1 MVESKPRPPA
11 GALVVGDNGSVVP
24 SLASGPEQAAHAV
37 APHVSRREQEVLDA
51 LGERLTNAEIA
62 ERLFVS
68 VRTVETHVSSLLR
81 KFGLTSR
88 RHLATVAQSMSTPEP
103 QGPQPLPAT
112 LTSLIG
118 RDRDVLSVLDDMRS
132 APLVTLAGPAGV
144 GKTRLAIEVAKRL
157 RESAAVAF
165 VDLAVC
171 TDEPTITTAWLAA
184 LGGAAVSTNGRVGLL
199 RRLAEHE
206 ALVTV
211 LDNCE
216 HVIDVVVPLILDT
229 MAAVPTLKILAT
241 SREALAVAGERAFAV
256 EPLDAVSAAQLFI
269 ERSSRD
275 GSDGSDRADAAI
287 ASICT
292 RLDRLPLAI
301 ELAAAQAGALT
312 PQQIDAR
319 LEDRF
324 ELLRVPAR
332 GRASRHAGLE
342 TALAWSYDL
351 LDPRERVLLDR
362 LAVFRGW
369 FDLEGVEA
377 VGPGPPVELRSVVDL
392 MTRLVR
398 KSLVVSEPAGD
409 QRRYRLLESVREYG
423 WRRLEEASEL
433 ADWRQRHL
441 DWVLHL
447 LDRAITGLGGD
458 DQAGWSRHLDEQL
471 ANIEWAFEWS
481 LHTPQQ
487 AARALKAVHG
497 LQNYWIVG
505 GGRRSAGLRW
515 LRATTEAAVDVDVST
530 RTRGL
535 VDAVLLLALDD
546 VQAAASLLGEARAV
560 TENDPLAQAYVALA
574 SAIVI
579 VHGGA
584 GDAEPDASLAAATI
598 PRSDPRHWW
607 ARGMIGFALGQRGLY
622 AEAAAALGIASD
634 GFRQLGDDHL
644 ADGALSYIADLLLAA
659 DDADGA
665 RRAADAALA
674 NALRFD
680 CASCESLAEASLALV
695 DDAPE
700 RRLAH
705 GRRALLL
712 ADRIHETWSVLSA
725 LDVVAA
731 ALADVGQP
739 DDAVVVATATQR
751 HREETGFAPVLPM
764 RARQT
769 DHAFTA
775 AGNVLGDARYAA
787 AQQQAETLSL
797 RATIDRALAD
807 RP

>member
-1 MVESKPRPPA
+1 M
-11 GALVVGDNGSVVP
+11 VP
-24 SLASGPEQAAHAV
+24 SQASGDQQAAHAV

-51 LGERLTNAEIA
+51 LGARLTNAEIA

-88 RHLATVAQSMSTPEP
+88 RQLATIGQSMSTPEP
-103 QGPQPLPAT
+103 AGPQPLPAT
-112 LTSLIG
+112 LTSLVG
-118 RDRDVLSVLDDMRS
+118 RDGDVLSVLDVMRS

-144 GKTRLAIEVAKRL
+144 GKTRLAIEVSRRL

-165 VDLAVC
+165 VDLAIC

-184 LGGAAVSTNGRVGLL
+184 LGGAAASTTGRGGLL

-216 HVIDVVVPLILDT
+216 HVLDIVVPLVLDT
-229 MAAVPTLKILAT
+229 MAAAPALKVLAT
-241 SREALAVAGERAFAV
+241 SREALAVAGERVFPV
-256 EPLDAVSAAQLFI
+256 EPLDAVSAAKLFI
-269 ERSSRD
+269 ERSSQD
-275 GSDGSDRADAAI
+275 ASGGSEQADAAI

-301 ELAAAQAGALT
+301 ELAAAQAGALS

-319 LEDRF
+319 LEGRF
-324 ELLRVPAR
+324 ELLRAPVR

-369 FDLEGVEA
+369 FDLEAVEA
-377 VGPGPPVELRSVVDL
+377 VALGPPVELHSLVNL

-398 KSLVVSEPAGD
+398 KSLVVSEPARD

-433 ADWRQRHL
+433 AGWRQRHL
-441 DWVLHL
+441 DWVLDL
-447 LDRAITGLGGD
+447 LDGAIAGLVAD
-458 DQAGWSRHLDEQL
+458 DQAGWPPRLDEQL

-481 LHTPQQ
+481 LHRPEQ
-487 AARALKAVHG
+487 AARALAAVHG
-497 LQNYWIVG
+497 LQNYWLVG
-505 GGRRSAGLRW
+505 GGRRSVGLRW
-515 LRATTEAAVDVDVST
+515 LSAITDAAVDVDAST

-535 VDAVLLLALDD
+535 VDAVLLLVLDD
-546 VQAAASLLGEARAV
+546 IQAAAALLGEARAV
-560 TENDPLAQAYVALA
+560 TENEPLAQAYVALA
-574 SAIVI
+574 SAIVL
-579 VHGGA
+579 VHREA
-584 GDAEPDASLAAATI
+584 GDAEPDARQAAAVI
-598 PRSDPRHWW
+598 PPSDPRHWW
-607 ARGMIGFALGQRGLY
+607 ARGMMGFALGQRGLY
-622 AEAAAALGIASD
+622 AQAAAALGDASD
-634 GFRQLGDDHL
+634 GFRRLGDDHF

-659 DDADGA
+659 DDAEGA
-665 RRAADAALA
+665 RRAADAAMA
-674 NALRFD
+674 HALRFD
-680 CASCESLAEASLALV
+680 CASCESLAAASLALV
-695 DDAPE
+695 EDAPE

-731 ALADVGQP
+731 ALADAGQP
-739 DDAVVVATATQR
+739 DDAVVVATAARR
-751 HREETGFAPVLPM
+751 HRQESGFAPVLPM

-769 DHAFTA
+769 DHALTA
-775 AGNVLGDARYAA
+775 ARQVLDDARYTA
-787 AQQQAETLSL
+787 AQQRAAALSL
-797 RATIDRALAD
+797 RATIDLALAD

>member
-1 MVESKPRPPA
+1 MPR
-11 GALVVGDNGSVVP
+11 
-24 SLASGPEQAAHAV
+24 
-37 APHVSRREQEVLDA
+37 VSRREQEVLDA

-88 RHLATVAQSMSTPEP
+88 RQLAMIAQSMSTPEP
-103 QGPQPLPAT
+103 GAPQPLPAT

-118 RDRDVLSVLDDMRS
+118 RDRDVLSVLDDLRS
-132 APLVTLAGPAGV
+132 AALVTLAGPAGV

-157 RESAAVAF
+157 RESATVAF

-171 TDEPTITTAWLAA
+171 TDEPTITMEWLAA
-184 LGGAAVSTNGRVGLL
+184 LGGGAASTAGRAGWL

-206 ALVTV
+206 SHLTV

-216 HVIDVVVPLILDT
+216 HVIDVVVPLVLDA
-229 MAAVPTLKILAT
+229 MAAAPTLKILAT
-241 SREALAVAGERAFAV
+241 SREALAVPGERVFTV
-256 EPLDAVSAAQLFI
+256 EPLDVVSAAQLFI

-275 GSDGSDRADAAI
+275 VSDGSEGADAAI

-312 PQQIDAR
+312 PRQIDAR

-324 ELLRVPAR
+324 ELLRAPAR

-369 FDLEGVEA
+369 FDLEAVEA
-377 VGPGPPVELRSVVDL
+377 VAPGPPVERRWVVDL

-423 WRRLEEASEL
+423 WRRLDEANEL
-433 ADWRQRHL
+433 PNWRQRHL
-441 DWVLHL
+441 DWVLDL
-447 LDRAITGLGGD
+447 LDSAVAGLGAD
-458 DQAGWSRHLDEQL
+458 DQSGWSRRLDEQL

-481 LHTPQQ
+481 LHTPRQ
-487 AARALKAVHG
+487 AARALQAVHG
-497 LQNYWIVG
+497 LQNYWVVG
-505 GGRRSAGLRW
+505 GGRRDAGLRW
-515 LRATTEAAVDVDVST
+515 LRATTEAAVDVDAAT

-535 VDAVLLLALDD
+535 VDGVLLLALDD
-546 VQAAASLLGEARAV
+546 IQAAASLLGEARAV
-560 TENDPLAQAYVALA
+560 TEDDPMAQAYVALA
-574 SAIVI
+574 SAIVS
-579 VHGGA
+579 VHRGA
-584 GDAEPDASLAAATI
+584 GDAELDASLAAATI
-598 PRSDPRHWW
+598 PRSDLRHWW
-607 ARGMIGFALGQRGLY
+607 AKGMIGFSLGQEGRY
-622 AEAAAALGIASD
+622 AEGAAALGEASD

-659 DDADGA
+659 DDVDAA
-665 RRAADAALA
+665 RRAADSALA

-695 DDAPE
+695 EDAPE
-700 RRLAH
+700 SRLAH
-705 GRRALLL
+705 GRRALWL
-712 ADRIHETWSVLSA
+712 ADRIHETWSVLGA

-764 RARQT
+764 RACQADR
-769 DHAFTA
+769 AFEA
-775 AGNVLGDARYAA
+775 ARRMLDDERYTA
-787 AQQQAETLSL
+787 AQQEAATLSL
-797 RATIDRALAD
+797 RATIDWALTD